1 MKVNRHEKSLCPR
14 CRAYPV
20 EYRVL
25 AVTGDIYGYCANY
38 PECTYVTHFLEQD
51 MDRKVPHSA

>member
-1 MKVNRHEKSLCPR
+1 MKANSREKELCPR

-25 AVTGDIYGYCANY
+25 EVTGDVYGYCANY

-51 MDRKVPHSA
+51 VVPKVPHSA